1 MDWVSGIAERVT
13 PAATTI
19 PLEGRPLVITLLL
32 ATVAVVIEP
41 LWRLLRVGITL
52 VHELGHALVGVLVGR
67 SFTGFVVR
75 GDMSGHAVTVG
86 PARGVGR
93 VVTTW
98 AGYPMPALV
107 GAAMIAVAETG
118 WGATLLTAT
127 LAVLVFAALRIR
139 SALTFLVMVA
149 ALAGVGAVW
158 WWRDDALQ
166 AHLLVATGIVLIVG
180 GWRHLGALAGAGRR
194 DRTSDPAVLAQLTRV
209 PRLLWVSSFVLVMG
223 VSSAAAALTLS
234 AGLTG

>member
-32 ATVAVVIEP
+32 AAVAVVIDP

-223 VSSAAAALTLS
+223 VSSAAAAHTLS
-234 AGLTG
+234 AVLTG